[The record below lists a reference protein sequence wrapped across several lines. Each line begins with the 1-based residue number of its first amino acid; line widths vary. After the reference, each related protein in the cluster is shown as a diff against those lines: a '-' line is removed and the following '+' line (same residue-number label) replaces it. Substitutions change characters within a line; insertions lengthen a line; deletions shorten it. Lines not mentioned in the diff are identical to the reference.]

1 MDPTKRSRG
10 LLGYFNF
17 DQLNSIEGNFK
28 DIVEPD
34 PWPSTIDFLWSYL
47 LTAVDEEWM
56 SCGNKHSDPKK
67 PALEDSAPV
76 VTPPHTHTTQS
87 ALAEKLHHR
96 DSFACL
102 ASPLTSLPGEEED
115 LGSFS
120 ILSISCLPQWS
131 RSKWWSSFLRRV
143 SHDIS
148 PGRVNAREVS
158 LFTHRFSVFYPL
170 AHPFPALD
178 MLPDS
183 LSLLSLVSILTP
195 LATPLTGGARVPF
208 HLVGDVVAF

>member
-1 MDPTKRSRG
+1 VDPTKRSRG

-148 PGRVNAREVS
+148 PGRVNARED
-158 LFTHRFSVFYPL
+158 

-178 MLPDS
+178 VLPYS
-183 LSLLSLVSILTP
+183 PRLLSLVYILPP
-195 LATPLTGGARVPF
+195 LATPFTGGACVPS

>member
-1 MDPTKRSRG
+1 M
-10 LLGYFNF
+10 
-17 DQLNSIEGNFK
+17 
-28 DIVEPD
+28 
-34 PWPSTIDFLWSYL
+34 
-47 LTAVDEEWM
+47 
-56 SCGNKHSDPKK
+56 
-67 PALEDSAPV
+67 EDLAPV
-76 VTPPHTHTTQS
+76 VTPPLTLTTQS

-102 ASPLTSLPGEEED
+102 ASPTSLPDEAED

-120 ILSISCLPQWS
+120 IFSISCLPQWS

-183 LSLLSLVSILTP
+183 LRLLSLVSILPP
-195 LATPLTGGARVPF
+195 LATPLTGGARVSF
-208 HLVGDVVAF
+208 HLVEDVVAF

>member
-1 MDPTKRSRG
+1 M
-10 LLGYFNF
+10 
-17 DQLNSIEGNFK
+17 
-28 DIVEPD
+28 
-34 PWPSTIDFLWSYL
+34 
-47 LTAVDEEWM
+47 
-56 SCGNKHSDPKK
+56 
-67 PALEDSAPV
+67 
-76 VTPPHTHTTQS
+76 VTPPLTLTTQS

-102 ASPLTSLPGEEED
+102 ASPLTSLPGEAED

-148 PGRVNAREVS
+148 PGRVNAREV
-158 LFTHRFSVFYPL
+158 
-170 AHPFPALD
+170 AHPALD
-178 MLPDS
+178 ILPDS
-183 LSLLSLVSILTP
+183 PRLLSLVSILPP

-208 HLVGDVVAF
+208 HLVGDVVAFEHRPSRCIHLDLPTRPRGLPFGS